1 MGRERW
7 KTALPVFVGGYLA
20 GFRGPPKGPA
30 GVQAAN
36 PLTLRVLPG
45 RNPIRAGEARGFP
58 SDTPENTRFVSVC
71 AEPQQNK
78 GLTA

>member
-1 MGRERW
+1 MGRVRW

-20 GFRGPPKGPA
+20 GFRGPPNGPA

-45 RNPIRAGEARGFP
+45 RKPIRGGEAPRFP
-58 SDTPENTRFVSVC
+58 SDSLKNTHFVS
-71 AEPQQNK
+71 
-78 GLTA
+78 L